1 MRYPH
6 SFFLRLSEDDKRIL
20 EMISRYT
27 GLPKATVMRLALKE
41 FFRNAL
47 EEEMPRSLKKE
58 LLFYQV
64 NEKIREIK
72 RYRWLYH
79 ARITAEKVMMEFE
92 EYLRALEEGKVKVRD
107 VEKARARARRL
118 IEMEKD
124 LLKVIEE
131 LEGLLNED

>member
-1 MRYPH
+1 LRYPH
-6 SFFLRLSEDDKRIL
+6 KLFFRLSEDDKRIL

-47 EEEMPRSLKKE
+47 QEEMPRSLKKE

-64 NEKIREIK
+64 NEKLREIK
-72 RYRWLYH
+72 RFRWLGH
-79 ARITAEKVMMEFE
+79 ARITAEKVVREFE

-107 VEKARARARRL
+107 VERAKARAFKL
-118 IEMEKD
+118 MEMEKE
-124 LLKVIEE
+124 LLRIIEE
-131 LEGLLNED
+131 LEGLLNEG